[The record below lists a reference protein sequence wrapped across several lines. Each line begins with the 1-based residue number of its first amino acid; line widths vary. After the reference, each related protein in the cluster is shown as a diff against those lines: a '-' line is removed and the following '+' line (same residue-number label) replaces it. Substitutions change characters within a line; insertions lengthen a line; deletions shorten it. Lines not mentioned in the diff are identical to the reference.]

1 MPAGHALLVA
11 TSSAG
16 CIGPL
21 GSVSVPASDK
31 ATPVMCSVSGSRSNW
46 ALSMLLLCYSFHS
59 WVGAWEHIRTEDT
72 GPRPCRVT
80 ARGLGSCF
88 HMPSRAP
95 DLYRTQSSAILLSYR
110 GLRAACSASRGSSEL
125 ATTGAGMLD
134 YQPLGFHIDGA
145 DFTQF
150 VLEAHAN
157 AAVEGD

>member
-1 MPAGHALLVA
+1 M
-11 TSSAG
+11 
-16 CIGPL
+16 
-21 GSVSVPASDK
+21 
-31 ATPVMCSVSGSRSNW
+31 
-46 ALSMLLLCYSFHS
+46 
-59 WVGAWEHIRTEDT
+59 
-72 GPRPCRVT
+72 T

-95 DLYRTQSSAILLSYR
+95 DLYRTQSSADPAVLQGAARSLL
-110 GLRAACSASRGSSEL
+110 GFSRQSEL

-157 AAVEGD
+157 AAVEGERRLWAALAA